1 MEMIS
6 RIREA
11 WNDEW
16 RKFFYL
22 LIAFLF
28 FYFAP
33 LEGGKVVEALSAG
46 LALLQDYARKHVLTC
61 LVPAFFIAGAIAVF
75 VKKDSILQ
83 LLGPAAKKYI
93 AYPIASV
100 SGGILAVCSCTILP
114 LFAGIYKRG
123 AGIGPAVAFLFTG
136 PAINVTAIFLTGN
149 AVGWDFAFGRL
160 IASIVIAFIVGLIMG
175 LIFSEH
181 DERNAENFLMGMD
194 EERPYSNWTVFWFL
208 FLQFG
213 ILIVLGLR
221 IAPGIKW
228 GITGVFLLLL
238 AYLIFFKFRKEDNY
252 EWVAETWDLTKKIL
266 PYLFVGIFAAGI
278 IDVVVPDAWIQASV
292 GKNNLLGNAVA
303 SVSGALMYFATLT
316 EVPIIETLLKMGM
329 ARGPALTLFL
339 TGNSLSI
346 PSMIVLFQLMGKKQ
360 ALTYIFLIC
369 SFSITAG
376 LIFGSL

>member
-6 RIREA
+6 KVRDW

-221 IAPGIKW
+221 IASGIKW
-228 GITGVFLLLL
+228 VIAGAFLLLL

>member
-6 RIREA
+6 KVRDW

-61 LVPAFFIAGAIAVF
+61 LMPAFFIAGAIAVF

-221 IAPGIKW
+221 IASGIKW
-228 GITGVFLLLL
+228 VIAGAFLLLL

>member
-1 MEMIS
+1 METIAK
-6 RIREA
+6 IRA
-11 WNDEW
+11 WWNDEW
-16 RKFFYL
+16 KKFFYL
-22 LIAFLF
+22 MLAFLF
-28 FYFAP
+28 FYYLP
-33 LEGGKVVEALSAG
+33 VDNGKVVEALSAG
-46 LALLQDYARKHVLTC
+46 LALLQEYARKHVLTC

-160 IASIVIAFIVGLIMG
+160 IASVIIAILVGLIMG
-175 LIFSEH
+175 VIFAEH
-181 DERNAENFLMGMD
+181 DERNAENFVMGMD
-194 EERPYSNWTVFWFL
+194 EERPYSNWTVFLFL
-208 FLQFG
+208 FLQFA
-213 ILIVLGLR
+213 ILITFGLR
-221 IAPGIKW
+221 INPAIKYALN
-228 GITGVFLLLL
+228 GLFLLTLL
-238 AYLIFFKFRKEDNY
+238 YLVYFKFRKKDNNA
-252 EWVAETWDLTKKIL
+252 WIAETWDLTKKIL
-266 PYLFVGIFAAGI
+266 PYLFIGIFTAGI
-278 IDVVVPDAWIQASV
+278 IDVIVPGQWIQLAV
-292 GKNNLLGNAVA
+292 GENNFIGNAVA

-316 EVPIIETLLKMGM
+316 EVPIIQTLMKMGM

-346 PSMIVLFQLMGKKQ
+346 PSMLVLFQLMGKKQ
-360 ALTYIFLIC
+360 ALTYIVLIC
-369 SFSITAG
+369 SFSIVAG